1 MDPLQ
6 NGLEDPGLQLV
17 GAQHHR
23 PGWLEPGQS
32 PSTTDTQSSAR
43 RALCPGTDGATPRDR
58 AEVPVRTPR
67 TAIVDN

>member
-23 PGWLEPGQS
+23 PGWLEPAQS
-32 PSTTDTQSSAR
+32 PSTTDAQSATDAPCAP
-43 RALCPGTDGATPRDR
+43 ALMADPKGPG
-58 AEVPVRTPR
+58 EVPVRTPR